1 MAKKITKKE
10 ASTGAKLRQE
20 EELIEGQRVQEDLK
34 NQKAK
39 ESLQVAK
46 KLSKAA
52 KEEETKGG
60 NIFSQAEDSQSAL
73 KKEKRMAE
81 IKAKLD

>member
-1 MAKKITKKE
+1 MKI
-10 ASTGAKLRQE
+10 
-20 EELIEGQRVQEDLK
+20 
-34 NQKAK
+34 QKAK
-39 ESLQVAK
+39 DSQT
-46 KLSKAA
+46 LSKKQSKPV

-81 IKAKLD
+81 IRAKLE